1 MTSGNN
7 SNAFCA
13 DYSNIASCLFSIQA
27 MEAGGGFANYPEIL
41 RLLNILE
48 GDPLLKLYS
57 KTLIVLARLQGVEI
71 TSEYLAGDFW
81 KVDFSATDFWVGYTD
96 TTNTGYSSTFQTV
109 LNIFKVFCSR
119 SSELTAAEIQSL
131 NTVFVAVLDAFNAL
145 QQYLIQHG
153 INPCGATIG
162 THYNNSTSLYLQAA
176 GSDGSGGIAQGIHLR
191 WSLAG
196 DLGANH
202 LPTGNYYTS
211 SSNQVGYNQ
220 PDDFV
225 QVSRTPYANPAV
237 VTLDLSSAIPAIDYA
252 SLRWTYILNQVT
264 NSQSITNIVR
274 LTFKDAQLYNQAAL
288 TMSPQANPFAFLK
301 AYDGPIDLQVDDKN
315 LFSVGYDFRLSD
327 GQSSAALRLE
337 AFGISE
343 AEGASTESLNIR
355 KTVSVNSSTPA
366 TGTISGDDIA
376 HVQLQTSGG
385 YLQSISFET
394 YADFIGTRASSD
406 WTTVGSLFA
415 LSLDDTTVFNQLETS
430 QYPIDDLWPQYKD
443 GTKVKVANYK
453 DKWTTTHGSDT
464 SIKATVQEYLSL
476 GEVDPRAQV
485 TVVEDSAAAAPGF
498 LISYLDILNLM
509 AMDYHVARML
519 GLGYIDTT
527 IAADAGQTSYVYK
540 VSYSNRRSIGSTATV
555 TYEYM
560 SLPTGTLDSRLPQTP
575 ALEPVTYKMPGDNT
589 LTGGVFDDNGY
600 AAVSDVRLIN
610 LTRAPYNYE
619 LPDITLSSDPSSGND
634 YNIFENSRSLLYG
647 IEYRPATQTNFVK
660 PGITTELAQDYAYYA
675 YDPDF
680 PSSGV
685 LETTLVP
692 DNEANLYLHFE
703 KNPGVH
709 AYAIYGVN
717 WFSRASALSNE
728 ADTDATVF
736 PLRNS
741 LLAPSEVA
749 VQYIQEEDTPL
760 FTTATEQNWLI
771 GRSDQFAGQDVDFTR
786 VTFNRLDITDLSH
799 VSDIDTFDYSTVIKA
814 TRAKAWF
821 KPEQPLQV
829 TGVIDDVIPG
839 SDNQVAI
846 YSGSYTQLDGTQA
859 VPTIATADLPRFA
872 GSLFVTPE
880 GQFTVISVA
889 AGTDGPVF
897 TLQQVA
903 ETNNIEDPSE
913 PGFYGANT
921 TYKSPSA
928 GSRFTV
934 IENLANSDNWHAV
947 TEDIELVN
955 FGNPA
960 SPLLESSTDDQGN
973 VTRFLIGGLSGG
985 AVIEQLKD
993 TDGNDM
999 PGYYSVN
1006 FDSVALDPHPQV
1018 NLPFDPANPGA
1029 NAPGSLHA
1037 PNVEWYNGLIRIP
1050 LANGADK
1057 KLVQVIRI
1065 IQSNPLMVYVLD
1077 AGYQDDP
1084 IQTSASSTDLVPLV
1098 NFHPGYRAWLFAEPA
1113 PSYFNGANILPT
1125 DQKGKKTLMTLQ
1137 TTDTDAGGS
1146 GLVSPLSPPVILF
1159 ARKIDAP
1166 VQPEMPLTYGLKVR
1180 PDATTKAAFTF
1191 DMKIAPDS
1199 SGAARFPF
1207 GFMFYR
1213 TNNEDVLEALYNP
1226 DTVTS
1231 ILTTLDGLPV
1241 DDNFNQRY
1249 NELVNLVFDTGS
1261 ATPGS
1266 FKVYDGYGF
1275 PVPDKT
1281 GLLTSGDTLDIIK
1294 SKCLGA
1300 IHSTLL
1306 PLTAQ
1311 VPVFQ
1316 YIKQGKQTDNKL
1328 PTIRTMD
1335 GDLLDPSS
1343 PSFDPFPMIRQYTNS
1358 GEANT
1363 TCVRFTDYMLN
1374 GSSRFLYF
1382 YAASEVTNQLVIGPV
1397 SPFAGPVTILHTIPA
1412 EAPLVKNF
1420 TLGPPAVVSDSPVA
1434 VTFYVTPFSPEDTMT
1449 KIRIYRAS
1457 DPNKAL
1463 ALVGMDTHVDTAI
1476 VTDSQLGIVVTDTF
1490 DDLATIPFGDMVYY
1504 RLSFVRTISN
1514 ENDQPED
1521 VIGLGSDIVTVNLI
1535 DTNNPDA
1542 PQLSYDQTS
1551 NTLSWLPTTNKGTYY
1566 LFQQNSKGNWQKI
1579 YSVTPTSSTNPMTY
1593 TLPAA
1598 LPATDTD
1605 GNPLY
1610 YRFKVTVQ
1618 NSSGLLN
1625 LVDNELTI

>member
-27 MEAGGGFANYPEIL
+27 MEDSGAFANYPEIL
-41 RLLNILE
+41 RLLTSLE
-48 GDPLLKLYS
+48 GDALLKLYS
-57 KTLIVLARLQGVEI
+57 KTLIVLARLEGVEI

-81 KVDFSATDFWVGYTD
+81 RVDFSETDFWVGYTD
-96 TTNTGYSSTFQTV
+96 TTNTGYSSTFQTI
-109 LNIFKVFCSR
+109 LNIFGVFCSR

-131 NTVFVAVLDAFNAL
+131 NTVFIAVLDAFNAL
-145 QQYLIQHG
+145 QQALIQDG
-153 INPCGATIG
+153 LNPCGASTVN
-162 THYNNSTSLYLQAA
+162 HYNNSTSLYLQAA
-176 GSDGSGGIAQGIHLR
+176 GSDGSNGIAQGIHLR

-202 LPTGNYYTS
+202 LPMGNYYTS
-211 SSNQVGYNQ
+211 SANQAGYNQ
-220 PDDFV
+220 PNDFV
-225 QVSRTPYANPAV
+225 QVSRTPYANQAV

-252 SLRWTYILNQVT
+252 SLRWTYTLNQVI
-264 NSQSITNIVR
+264 NSQNITNIVR
-274 LTFKDAQLYNQAAL
+274 LTFKDAQAYNQAAL
-288 TMSPQANPFAFLK
+288 TTAPQANPFGFLK
-301 AYDGPIDLQVDDKN
+301 AYTGSIDLQVDNKN

-327 GQSSAALRLE
+327 GQSSAVLRLE
-337 AFGISE
+337 AFGISQ
-343 AEGASTESLNIR
+343 AEGTSTESLNIR
-355 KTVSVNSSTPA
+355 KTISVNSSTPA

-385 YLQSISFET
+385 YLQTISFET
-394 YADFIGTRASSD
+394 YADFIGTRSSSD
-406 WTTVGSLFA
+406 WTTIGSPFA
-415 LSLDDTTVFNQLETS
+415 LSLDDTTVFNLLETS
-430 QYPIDDLWPQYKD
+430 EYPVDDLWPQYKD

-453 DKWTTTHGSDT
+453 DKWSTTHGSDT
-464 SIKATVQEYLSL
+464 SIKATVQQYLSL
-476 GEVDPRAQV
+476 GETDPRALV

-519 GLGYIDTT
+519 GLGYIDAT
-527 IAADAGQTSYVYK
+527 IADDAGQTSYVYK
-540 VSYSNRRSIGSTATV
+540 VSYTNRQSIGSTTMV

-575 ALEPVTYKMPGDNT
+575 TLEPITYQMPGDNT
-589 LTGGVFDDNGY
+589 LTGGMFDDNGY
-600 AAVSDVRLIN
+600 AATSDVRLIN

-619 LPDITLSSDPSSGND
+619 LPDITLASDPSSGND
-634 YNIFENSRSLLYG
+634 YNIFENSTSPLYG
-647 IEYRPATQTNFVK
+647 IEYRPATQTNYVK
-660 PGITTELAQDYAYYA
+660 PAITTELAQDYAYYA

-680 PSSGV
+680 PETGV

-703 KNPGVH
+703 KNNGVH

-728 ADTDATVF
+728 EETDATAF

-760 FTTATEQNWLI
+760 FTTTTEQAWLA
-771 GRSDQFAGQDVDFTR
+771 GRTAQFDGQDVDFTR
-786 VTFNRLDITDLSH
+786 VTFNRLDITDLSY
-799 VSDIDTFDYSTVIKA
+799 VSDISTFDYSTVIKA
-814 TRAKAWF
+814 TKTKAWF
-821 KPEQPLQV
+821 KPGQPLQV
-829 TGVIDDVIPG
+829 TGVINDVVPG
-839 SDNQVAI
+839 SNNLVVV

-859 VPTIATADLPRFA
+859 VPAIATADLPRFA

-880 GQFTVISVA
+880 GQFTVVSVA
-889 AGTDGPVF
+889 EGTDGPVF

-903 ETNNIEDPSE
+903 ETNNIEDPSD
-913 PGFYGANT
+913 PGFYGTNT
-921 TYKSPSA
+921 TYTSPSA
-928 GSRFTV
+928 TSRFTV
-934 IENLANSDNWHAV
+934 TENLANSDNWYPV
-947 TEDIELVN
+947 TEDIQLVN

-960 SPLLESSTDDQGN
+960 APLLESSTDDQGN
-973 VTRFLIGGLSGG
+973 VTRFLIGGLSDG
-985 AVIEQLKD
+985 AVIEQLND
-993 TDGNDM
+993 TDGNVM

-1006 FDSVALDPHPQV
+1006 FNSVALDPHPQV

-1029 NAPGSLHA
+1029 NAPGSLRS

-1050 LANGADK
+1050 LADGTDK

-1065 IQSNPLMVYVLD
+1065 IQSNPVQVYIYD

-1098 NFHPGYRAWLFAEPA
+1098 NFHPGYRAYVFAEPA
-1113 PSYFNGANILPT
+1113 PSYFNGVNILPA
-1125 DQKGKKTLMTLQ
+1125 DQKGKKTLMSLQ
-1137 TTDTDAGGS
+1137 TTDTDTGGS

-1159 ARKIDAP
+1159 ARKVDVP
-1166 VQPEMPLTYGLKVR
+1166 VQPGPPITYGLKVR

-1191 DMKIAPDS
+1191 DIKILPDS
-1199 SGAARFPF
+1199 SGAARSPF

-1213 TNNEDVLEALYNP
+1213 TSNEDVLEALYNP
-1226 DTVTS
+1226 DTVAS
-1231 ILTTLDGLPV
+1231 ILTTLDGLPI
-1241 DDNFNQRY
+1241 DNNFNQRY

-1261 ATPGS
+1261 STPGS
-1266 FKVYDGYGF
+1266 FNVYDGYGF

-1281 GLLTSGDTLDIIK
+1281 GLLAGGDTLDIIK
-1294 SKCLGA
+1294 SKCLDA

-1311 VPVFQ
+1311 VPVLQ
-1316 YIKQGKQTDNKL
+1316 YIKQGLQTDNKL
-1328 PTIRTMD
+1328 PAIRTID

-1358 GEANT
+1358 SEANT
-1363 TCVRFTDYMLN
+1363 TYVRFTDYMLN

-1382 YAASEVTNQLVIGPV
+1382 YSAAEVTNQLVIGPI

-1412 EAPLVKNF
+1412 EAPLVKSF

-1434 VTFYVTPFSPEDTMT
+1434 VTFYVTPFSPEDTIT
-1449 KIRIYRAS
+1449 KMRIYRAS

-1463 ALVGMDTHVDTAI
+1463 ALVSMDTHVDTDI
-1476 VTDSQLGIVVTDTF
+1476 VMDSQLGIVVTDTF
-1490 DDLATIPFGDMVYY
+1490 DDLTAIPFGDMIYY
-1504 RLSFVRTISN
+1504 RLAFVRTISN

-1521 VIGLGSDIVTVNLI
+1521 VIGLGSDVDIINLI

-1551 NTLSWLPTTNKGTYY
+1551 NTLSWPPTTNKGTYY

-1579 YSVTPTSSTNPMTY
+1579 YSVTPTSATDAMTY
-1593 TLPAA
+1593 TLPAP

-1605 GNPLY
+1605 GNALY